1 MTLTILIGRYYR
13 YLLVVCT
20 YTGLH
25 GAINIDAFS
34 TLQNDRYAND
44 AQFIM
49 NQYDLSGVAIANDG
63 RFVTMVSDNVFLSA
77 NHFYPSNGTSVTFY
91 AGNDPSG
98 ASATRT
104 IQSSQR
110 IGTTDIRIGVL
121 STPLSN
127 AYKSYDFSTEDITST
142 STGPNS
148 FTRSDIFLQNAF
160 ILGRSPTAFSTSQ
173 DLAVGRN
180 VLDNFGNV
188 TVSGTTDL
196 AVISTVNDS
205 GDPNYVTHE
214 AKLLTGDSSAPMFVD
229 NGSGGLTMVGINW
242 FTGNDGSNDLNG
254 YSYVGNYDIEIQ
266 NYIDANTVP
275 EMKHFGLFVGLA
287 LAIRIIRRRRPTE

>member
-1 MTLTILIGRYYR
+1 MPLTILIGRYFR
-13 YLLVVCT
+13 YLLVVCA

-98 ASATRT
+98 ATAIRT

-214 AKLLTGDSSAPMFVD
+214 AKLLIGDSSAPMFVD

-254 YSYVGNYDIEIQ
+254 YTYVGNYDIEIQ